1 MNIQEDKYNGFNMK
15 NARYKGR
22 NLTVDGTVVTFEV
35 AHVNSNIYNKV
46 SFDVSAGFSKKIG
59 STLYYNP
66 TTECYV
72 KEGSL
77 VGDNKIEYVCVQN
90 NYEGSGLP
98 KIELNFVNGSH
109 DWDVQ
114 FSDHASLQNLGK
126 VPEPGV
132 INTNTGN
139 ASGSTSGNTSGTT
152 PGNTSGTTSG
162 GATTNGGFDRRVYKM
177 QVMLNDAGYT
187 DNNDKPLD
195 EDGRLGPKTR
205 AAAQKAGIDPET
217 WNGTPRLTPASANT
231 SGNTSGDV
239 SGNTSGTTTQET
251 FENNKAYGRFLGG
264 ADKAEIFAFQKKFGV
279 EPTGIYDEATAEK
292 AYELALD
299 AQSEFTQAGRT
310 IKAWAEKYGSYSSG
324 DQAGYQR
331 AQSEF
336 KTQQLNQAAE
346 TSLASLNTAL
356 DAYMKGN
363 PAANKRI
370 MYIKNQIAKADFE
383 DAKAKAGV
391 LAQIGKRNQI
401 LQLIDAYEKAYMAQQ
416 ASRQQ
421 AVNEI
426 KTNFFSVLE
435 RINNATILQ

>member
-59 STLYYNP
+59 STLYYTP
-66 TTECYV
+66 TTESYV
-72 KEGSL
+72 KEGWL

-90 NYEGSGLP
+90 DYEGSGLP

-139 ASGSTSGNTSGTT
+139 ADGTS
-152 PGNTSGTTSG
+152 SG
-162 GATTNGGFDRRVYKM
+162 GAGGAASGGAAAGVGFDRRVYKM

-187 DNNDKPLD
+187 DGENKPLD
-195 EDGRLGPKTR
+195 EDGLLGPKTR

-217 WNGTPRLTPASANT
+217 WNGTPRIKPNETNNNTNSDANT
-231 SGNTSGDV
+231 NGNTEA
-239 SGNTSGTTTQET
+239 NTMNTET

-336 KTQQLNQAAE
+336 KTQQMAQAVE
-346 TSLASLNTAL
+346 TSLESLNSAL

>member
-1 MNIQEDKYNGFNMK
+1 MPLYNGRNL
-15 NARYKGR
+15 NNVSYKGK
-22 NLTVDGTVVTFEV
+22 NLTVDGTVVSFDV
-35 AHVNSNIYNKV
+35 AHVNSQLYEKV
-46 SFDVSAGFSKKIG
+46 TFDVSKGYADSKDFGSDTTYYFTPSSRCGTIEYGG
-59 STLYYNP
+59 STRNI
-66 TTECYV
+66 
-72 KEGSL
+72 
-77 VGDNKIEYVCVQN
+77 IEYVCVTY
-90 NYEGSGLP
+90 NYENSGLARL
-98 KIELNFVNGSH
+98 ELNFEGKGSSGR
-109 DWDVQ
+109 DWDIN
-114 FSDHASLQNLGK
+114 FGDSTSLNNLGNI
-126 VPEPGV
+126 PEPGAT
-132 INTNTGN
+132 NTNTSDDTIPVDDANPSDDTNPG
-139 ASGSTSGNTSGTT
+139 GNTNPSDNTNSG
-152 PGNTSGTTSG
+152 
-162 GATTNGGFDRRVYKM
+162 GGFDRRVYAM
-177 QVMLNDAGYT
+177 QVRLNDAGYT
-187 DNNDKPLD
+187 DNNNNPLE
-195 EDGRLGPKTR
+195 EDGLLGPKTR
-205 AAAQKAGIDPET
+205 AAAQKAGVDPET

-231 SGNTSGDV
+231 SGNTSV
-239 SGNTSGTTTQET
+239 TTTTPET

-336 KTQQLNQAAE
+336 KTQQMAQAIE
-346 TSLASLNTAL
+346 TSLASLNAAL

-391 LAQIGKRNQI
+391 LAQIGKRKQI

-416 ASRQQ
+416 ASRQK

-426 KTNFFSVLE
+426 KANFFSILG
-435 RINNATILQ
+435 RINDATILQS